1 MLARKI
7 EAAHA
12 VAEGAAKLL
21 FSKAFAVL
29 LEAAALPAITRFQ
42 LALVQPLHE
51 LLVYMRPSVYSL
63 CTCEPA
69 ALLAACIR
77 FIEVICPAFIFS

>member
-1 MLARKI
+1 VDKRWKKQQVLQESGADRGGCIVFSCFDNIVLARKI

-42 LALVQPLHE
+42 LAFVQPLHE
-51 LLVYMRPSVYSL
+51 LLVYM
-63 CTCEPA
+63 
-69 ALLAACIR
+69 
-77 FIEVICPAFIFS
+77 